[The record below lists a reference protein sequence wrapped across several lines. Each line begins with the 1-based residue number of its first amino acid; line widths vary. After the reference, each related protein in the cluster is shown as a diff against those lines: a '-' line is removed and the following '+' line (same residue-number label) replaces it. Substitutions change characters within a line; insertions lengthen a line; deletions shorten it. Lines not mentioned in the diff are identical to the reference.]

1 MPSINILITM
11 IDIITTLSFY
21 SPYDNPLGS
30 VFTVIIFII
39 IVAYCCKSIDNSSEN
54 NNNHNSTQKP
64 AKLNSLDELHG
75 YYGEI
80 DRNGYPKN
88 WSYDP
93 TWDDA
98 YFEKWGTKP
107 WFDDNPQDHE
117 KDK

>member
-1 MPSINILITM
+1 M
-11 IDIITTLSFY
+11 IDIITTLSYY
-21 SPYDNPLGS
+21 SPYDNPLES
-30 VFTVIIFII
+30 LFTVIIFII
-39 IVAYCCKSIDNSSEN
+39 IVAYCCKSIDDSSEN
-54 NNNHNSTQKP
+54 NDNHNSTQKP
-64 AKLNSLDELHG
+64 AKFKKLNSLDELHG

-98 YFEKWGTKP
+98 YFEKWGTEP